1 MKQYLLKFMF
11 ALAVIVMPVGF
22 TSCDDDDDNKGNDGV
37 ENNDELYENILKS
50 YVTTTV
56 IPTYKALAEAALEM
70 RAANE
75 ALKQNATD
83 ATMKTASDAWMKA
96 RIQWELSEA
105 FLFGPVSADYLNIDA
120 HIDSW
125 PLELEEIKKE
135 INQTEGKLTGA
146 RAWKELEDEVIG
158 FHVTE
163 YLLYREGQSRPVA
176 DLTAGELNY
185 LTAATDALVWD
196 CVLAYVAWAGEENV
210 SADIKAVYRENED
223 VVSFLEDKNA
233 RVKNFGSKLYTAD
246 GYSSWESAVE
256 EIIDGVKDIADE
268 VGTTKIEDPYS
279 KGRVEDV
286 ESWYSWHSLDD
297 YTNNIYS
304 IRNAYLGGWGVDA
317 TSSSVSLGTFVKEK
331 NPDLDAEIK
340 DKIEDCIKK
349 IQAIG
354 DGGLSFYKVVEAK
367 KNGDTSKREVVD
379 AAVDACLEVGISF
392 EKIKEL
398 LK

>member
-1 MKQYLLKFMF
+1 MKKYLLKCMF
-11 ALAVIVMPVGF
+11 TLAVILMAVNF
-22 TSCDDDDDNKGNDGV
+22 TSCSDDGDDDGPAV
-37 ENNDELYENILKS
+37 ENKDEAYGNILKS
-50 YVTTTV
+50 YVNTTV

-70 RAANE
+70 RVANQ
-75 ALKQNATD
+75 ALKENATD
-83 ATMKTASDAWMKA
+83 ANMEKAAAAWIKA

-105 FLFGPVSADYLNIDA
+105 FLFGPVSEDHLNIDA

-135 INQTEGKLTGA
+135 IGLTEGRLTGE

-163 YLLYREGQSRPVA
+163 YLLYREGKARPVA
-176 DLTAGELNY
+176 ELTEGELNY

-210 SADIKAVYRENED
+210 SAAIKDVYHENADI
-223 VVSFLEDKNA
+223 VSFLESENA
-233 RVKNFGSKLYTAD
+233 SIKNFGSKLSSAD
-246 GYSSWESAVE
+246 SYSSWESAVE
-256 EIIDGVKDIADE
+256 EIIDGAIDIADE
-268 VGTTKIEDPYS
+268 VGATKIADPYS
-279 KGRVEDV
+279 NGRVEDV

-304 IRNAYLGGWGVDA
+304 IRNAYLGGEGMA
-317 TSSSVSLGTFVKEK
+317 GSPTSVSLSTFVKE
-331 NPDLDAEIK
+331 NDAALDTEIK
-340 DKIEDCIKK
+340 EKIEDCIKK

-354 DGGLSFYKVVEAK
+354 DNGSLSFYKVVEAK
-367 KNGDTSKREVVD
+367 SKGDASRQAIVD
-379 AAVDACLEVGISF
+379 AAVDACSAVGDSF
-392 EKIKEL
+392 GKIKEL

>member
-1 MKQYLLKFMF
+1 MKKYLLKCMF
-11 ALAVIVMPVGF
+11 TLAVMLMAISF
-22 TSCDDDDDNKGNDGV
+22 TSCSDDDDDKKDV
-37 ENNDELYENILKS
+37 ENNDEVYENILKS
-50 YVTTTV
+50 YVSTTV

-70 RAANE
+70 RAANQ
-75 ALKQNATD
+75 ALKEDVTD
-83 ATMKTASDAWMKA
+83 TNMEAAAAAWIKA

-105 FLFGPVSADYLNIDA
+105 FLFGPVSEDHLNIDA

-135 INQTEGKLTGA
+135 INLTEGELTGE

-163 YLLYREGQSRPVA
+163 YLLYREGKSRPAA
-176 DLTAGELNY
+176 DLTSGELNY

-210 SADIKAVYRENED
+210 SADIKAVYRENND
-223 VVSFLEDKNA
+223 VVSFLENENA
-233 RVKNFGSKLYTAD
+233 SIKSFGNKLSSAD
-246 GYSSWESAVE
+246 SYSSWESAVE
-256 EIIDGVKDIADE
+256 EIIDGAIDIADE
-268 VGTTKIEDPYS
+268 VGATKIADPYS

-286 ESWYSWHSLDD
+286 ESWYSWHSLED

-304 IRNAYLGGWGVDA
+304 IRNAYLGGEGTA
-317 TSSSVSLGTFVKEK
+317 GTPTSVSLSTFVKE
-331 NPDLDAEIK
+331 NDAALDTEIK
-340 DKIEDCIKK
+340 EKIADCINK

-354 DGGLSFYKVVEAK
+354 AGGLSFYKVVEAK
-367 KNGDTSKREVVD
+367 KNGDPSKQAVVD
-379 AAVDACLEVGISF
+379 AAVDACMAVGVSF